1 MVATFTWS
9 SPSLTISYIWIVWVI
24 TLDMYKVW
32 WSWAHD
38 YSSTTCSWR
47 ICWGSLPFEH
57 PFRESINIPKSQQ
70 DKHDFRVNDRFR
82 EHTTHQTISQNSK
95 GFQKKENSKSKLSKQ
110 PKTVSSSL
118 HNSLHTPYHSKQHFH
133 LHHTNWSV
141 TSWRLLLDSVSHHI
155 DNISFS
161 TRPV

>member
-1 MVATFTWS
+1 MMVATFTWS
-9 SPSLTISYIWIVWVI
+9 SPSLAISYTWIVWVI
-24 TLDMYKVW
+24 TLDMHKVW

-82 EHTTHQTISQNSK
+82 EHTTHQTNSQNSK
-95 GFQKKENSKSKLSKQ
+95 DLKNKFKIQTFQKIQNRIVFITQFTPHSIPFQTTFPFTSHKLVGHKLEVTACQ
-110 PKTVSSSL
+110 CQSS
-118 HNSLHTPYHSKQHFH
+118 Y
-133 LHHTNWSV
+133 W
-141 TSWRLLLDSVSHHI
+141 
-155 DNISFS
+155 
-161 TRPV
+161 